1 MLASRE
7 GTMRWNLSVLTILV
21 ALASGSAFAQTA
33 SPAAKQKITITSVG
47 DGFQFFPVY
56 IARGAGLFAE
66 EGLDADWVNVGSG
79 TKQAAS
85 VMGGSAEM
93 TPLALMHAIKSQVEG
108 ADLVAFANVLNDWS
122 MVVVL
127 SNDAIKS
134 AGIELAMPVDE
145 KIKRLSGL
153 KLGITSPGSSTD
165 VSIRTML
172 MARDMVPDQVVKLQ
186 PLGDGTAIL
195 AAFDKKLVDG
205 FVFASPVP
213 EIVEA
218 RGLGKIVINPLARE
232 VPEQVGVPYSVMATS
247 RATFEKKPEVI
258 RASAR
263 AMTKALIFAHDK
275 PAETLKI
282 MQHYFPDVEPAIL
295 ARIVTTYRAALPSSP
310 VITREDVAKT
320 VKFMNIGA
328 AKPIDVKYDA
338 VVLTGPA
345 EAAAA
350 ALLKKK

>member
-1 MLASRE
+1 MMRWKAAVAAALLASVT
-7 GTMRWNLSVLTILV
+7 GTAT
-21 ALASGSAFAQTA
+21 AQTGA
-33 SPAAKQKITITSVG
+33 PAPKQKITITSVG

-56 IARGAGLFAE
+56 IARGAGLFDE

-93 TPLALMHAIKSQVEG
+93 TPLALMHAIKSQAEG
-108 ADLVAFANVLNDWS
+108 ADLVAFANLLSDWS

-127 SNDAIKS
+127 SNDAIKN

-145 KIKRLSGL
+145 KIKRLTGL

-165 VSIRTML
+165 VSIRKML
-172 MARDMVPDQVVKLQ
+172 LARNMVPDQVVKLQ

-205 FVFASPVP
+205 FVFAAPVP

-218 RGLGKIVINPLARE
+218 RGLGKIVVNPMARE
-232 VPEQVGVPYSVMATS
+232 VPEQVGVPYAVMATS
-247 RATFEKKPEVI
+247 RATFAKKPEVI

-263 AMTKALIFAHDK
+263 AMTKALIFARDK
-275 PAETLKI
+275 PEETLKI

-310 VITREDVAKT
+310 VITRDEVAKT

-328 AKPIDVKYDA
+328 AKPIDVTYESA
-338 VVLTGPA
+338 VLAEPA
-345 EAAAA
+345 ETAAAS
-350 ALLKKK
+350 LMKK

>member
-1 MLASRE
+1 
-7 GTMRWNLSVLTILV
+7 MRWKTAVV
-21 ALASGSAFAQTA
+21 AAFLIGVTGAATVQTA
-33 SPAAKQKITITSVG
+33 TAAEKQKITITSVG

-93 TPLALMHAIKSQVEG
+93 TPLALMHAIKSQAQG
-108 ADLVAFANVLNDWS
+108 ADLVAFANLLNDWS

-127 SNDAIKS
+127 SNDAIKKT
-134 AGIELAMPVDE
+134 GIQLAMPVDE
-145 KIKRLSGL
+145 KIKRLNGL
-153 KLGITSPGSSTD
+153 KIGITSPGSSTD

-338 VVLTGPA
+338 VVLSGPA

-350 ALLKKK
+350 ALLKKE

>member
-1 MLASRE
+1 
-7 GTMRWNLSVLTILV
+7 MRWRTAVAAALLV
-21 ALASGSAFAQTA
+21 GVAGAATVQTVT
-33 SPAAKQKITITSVG
+33 AAEKQKITITSVG

-93 TPLALMHAIKSQVEG
+93 TPLALMHAIKSQAQG
-108 ADLVAFANVLNDWS
+108 ADLVAFANLLNDWS

-127 SNDAIKS
+127 SNDAIKKT
-134 AGIELAMPVDE
+134 GIQLAMPVDE
-145 KIKRLSGL
+145 KIKRLNGL
-153 KLGITSPGSSTD
+153 KIGITSPGSSTD

>member
-1 MLASRE
+1 M
-7 GTMRWNLSVLTILV
+7 MRWRTAVAAALLV
-21 ALASGSAFAQTA
+21 GVAGAATVQTA
-33 SPAAKQKITITSVG
+33 TAAEKQKITITSVG

-93 TPLALMHAIKSQVEG
+93 TPLALMHAIKSQAQG
-108 ADLVAFANVLNDWS
+108 ADLVAFANLLNDWS

-127 SNDAIKS
+127 SNDAIKKT
-134 AGIELAMPVDE
+134 GIQLAMPVDE
-145 KIKRLSGL
+145 KIKRLNGL
-153 KLGITSPGSSTD
+153 KIGITSPGSSTD

>member
-1 MLASRE
+1 
-7 GTMRWNLSVLTILV
+7 MRWKIAVATALLV
-21 ALASGSAFAQTA
+21 GVAGAATVQTA
-33 SPAAKQKITITSVG
+33 SAAEKQKITITSVG

-93 TPLALMHAIKSQVEG
+93 TPLALMHAIKSQAQG
-108 ADLVAFANVLNDWS
+108 ADLVAFANLLNDWS

-127 SNDAIKS
+127 SNDAIKKS
-134 AGIELAMPVDE
+134 GIQLAMPVDE
-145 KIKRLSGL
+145 KIKRLQGL
-153 KLGITSPGSSTD
+153 TIGITSPGSSTD

-172 MARDMVPDQVVKLQ
+172 MARDMVPDQAVKLQ

>member
-1 MLASRE
+1 MQWKFAIPAIAAALIA
-7 GTMRWNLSVLTILV
+7 GTAV
-21 ALASGSAFAQTA
+21 AQT
-33 SPAAKQKITITSVG
+33 PTQKITITSVG

-79 TKQAAS
+79 TRQAAS

-93 TPLALMHAIKSQVEG
+93 TPLALMHAIKSQAEG
-108 ADLVAFANVLNDWS
+108 ADLVAFANLLSDWS

-145 KIKRLSGL
+145 KIKRLGGL
-153 KLGITSPGSSTD
+153 KIGITSPGSSTD
-165 VSIRTML
+165 VSIRKMFL
-172 MARDMVPDQVVKLQ
+172 ARNMVPDQMVKLQ

-205 FVFASPVP
+205 FVFASPAP
-213 EIVEA
+213 EIVES
-218 RGLGKIVINPLARE
+218 RGLGKIVVNPMARE
-232 VPEQVGVPYSVMATS
+232 VPEQVGVPYAVMATS
-247 RATFEKKPEVI
+247 RATFAKKPEVI

-263 AMTKALIFAHDK
+263 AMTKALIFARDK
-275 PAETLKI
+275 PEETLKI
-282 MQHYFPDVEPAIL
+282 MQHYFPDVEPAII
-295 ARIVTTYRAALPSSP
+295 ARIVTTYRAALPTTP
-310 VITREDVAKT
+310 VISREEVAKT
-320 VKFMNIGA
+320 VAFMNIGA
-328 AKPIDVKYDA
+328 AKPIDVTYES
-338 VVLTGPA
+338 VVLPEPA

-350 ALLKKK
+350 AFPSH

>member
-1 MLASRE
+1 M
-7 GTMRWNLSVLTILV
+7 MRLNLSVLTIMM
-21 ALASGSAFAQTA
+21 ALAAASGAAAQTA

-56 IARGAGLFAE
+56 VARGAGLFGE

-93 TPLALMHAIKSQVEG
+93 TPLALMHAIKSQAEG

-165 VSIRTML
+165 VSIRKML
-172 MARDMVPDQVVKLQ
+172 LARNMVPDQVIKLQ

-205 FVFASPVP
+205 FVFAAPVP

-218 RGLGKIVINPLARE
+218 RGLGKIVVNPMARE
-232 VPEQVGVPYSVMATS
+232 VPEQVGVPYAVMATS
-247 RATFEKKPEVI
+247 RATFAKKPDVI

-263 AMTKALIFAHDK
+263 AMTKAMIFARDK
-275 PAETLKI
+275 PDETLKI
-282 MQHYFPDVEPAIL
+282 MQHYFPDVEAPIL
-295 ARIVTTYRAALPSSP
+295 ARIVTTYRSALPTTP
-310 VITREDVAKT
+310 VITREEVAKT
-320 VKFMNIGA
+320 VAFMNIGA
-328 AKPIDVKYDA
+328 AKPIEATYES
-338 VVLTGPA
+338 VVLPEPA
-345 EAAAA
+345 EAAAK
-350 ALLKKK
+350 ALLKP

>member
-1 MLASRE
+1 
-7 GTMRWNLSVLTILV
+7 MRWRTAVAAALLVGVAGAATI
-21 ALASGSAFAQTA
+21 QTA
-33 SPAAKQKITITSVG
+33 TAAEKQKITITSVG

-93 TPLALMHAIKSQVEG
+93 TPLALMHAIKSQAQG
-108 ADLVAFANVLNDWS
+108 ADLVAFANLLNDWS

-127 SNDAIKS
+127 SNDAIKKT
-134 AGIELAMPVDE
+134 GIQLAMPVDE
-145 KIKRLSGL
+145 KIKRLNGL
-153 KLGITSPGSSTD
+153 TIGITSPGSSTD

-350 ALLKKK
+350 ALLK

>member
-1 MLASRE
+1 
-7 GTMRWNLSVLTILV
+7 MRWRIAVAAALLV
-21 ALASGSAFAQTA
+21 GVAGAATVQTVT
-33 SPAAKQKITITSVG
+33 AAEKQKITITSVG

-93 TPLALMHAIKSQVEG
+93 TPLALMHAIKSQAQG
-108 ADLVAFANVLNDWS
+108 ADLVAFANLLNDWS

-127 SNDAIKS
+127 SNDAIKKT
-134 AGIELAMPVDE
+134 GIQLAMPVDE
-145 KIKRLSGL
+145 KIKRLNGL
-153 KLGITSPGSSTD
+153 KIGITSPGSSTD

>member
-1 MLASRE
+1 
-7 GTMRWNLSVLTILV
+7 MRWSSVAASAMF
-21 ALASGSAFAQTA
+21 ALLAGAAAAQTA
-33 SPAAKQKITITSVG
+33 APAAKQRITITSVG

-56 IARGAGLFAE
+56 IARGAGFFAE

-93 TPLALMHAIKSQVEG
+93 TPLALMHAIKSQAEG
-108 ADLVAFANVLNDWS
+108 ADLVAFANLLNDWS

-127 SNDAIKS
+127 SNDAIKK

-145 KIKRLSGL
+145 KIKRLTGL

-165 VSIRTML
+165 VSIRKML
-172 MARDMVPDQVVKLQ
+172 LARGMIPDQVVKLQ

-218 RGLGKIVINPLARE
+218 RGLGKIVVNPMARE
-232 VPEQVGVPYSVMATS
+232 VPEQVGVPYAVM
-247 RATFEKKPEVI
+247 
-258 RASAR
+258 
-263 AMTKALIFAHDK
+263 
-275 PAETLKI
+275 
-282 MQHYFPDVEPAIL
+282 
-295 ARIVTTYRAALPSSP
+295 
-310 VITREDVAKT
+310 
-320 VKFMNIGA
+320 
-328 AKPIDVKYDA
+328 
-338 VVLTGPA
+338 
-345 EAAAA
+345 
-350 ALLKKK
+350 

>member
-1 MLASRE
+1 M
-7 GTMRWNLSVLTILV
+7 GWNVTATAAIFILLV
-21 ALASGSAFAQTA
+21 GGAAAQTA
-33 SPAAKQKITITSVG
+33 ASAAKQKITITSVG

-56 IARGAGLFAE
+56 IARGGGFFVE

-93 TPLALMHAIKSQVEG
+93 TPLALMHAIKSQAEG
-108 ADLVAFANVLNDWS
+108 ADLVAFANLLNDWS

-127 SNDAIKS
+127 SNDAIKK

-145 KIKRLSGL
+145 KIKRLAGL

-165 VSIRTML
+165 VSIRKML
-172 MARDMVPDQVVKLQ
+172 LARNMVPDQVVKLQ

-205 FVFASPVP
+205 FVFAAPVP

-218 RGLGKIVINPLARE
+218 RGLGKIVVNPMARE
-232 VPEQVGVPYSVMATS
+232 VPEQVGVPYAVMATS
-247 RATFEKKPEVI
+247 RATFAKKPEVI
-258 RASAR
+258 RAAAR
-263 AMTKALIFAHDK
+263 ALTKALIFAHER
-275 PAETLKI
+275 PEETLKI
-282 MQHYFPDVEPAIL
+282 MQHYFPDVEAPIIT
-295 ARIVTTYRAALPSSP
+295 RIVTTYRGALPSTP
-310 VITREDVAKT
+310 VISREAVAKT
-320 VKFMNIGA
+320 VAFMNIGA
-328 AKPIDVKYDA
+328 PEPINAAYES
-338 VVLTGPA
+338 VVLAEPA

-350 ALLKKK
+350 ELLKK

>member
-1 MLASRE
+1 
-7 GTMRWNLSVLTILV
+7 MRWKMTATAAIVVL
-21 ALASGSAFAQTA
+21 LAGGAAAQTA
-33 SPAAKQKITITSVG
+33 APAAKQKITITSVG

-56 IARGAGLFAE
+56 IARGGGFFAE
-66 EGLDADWVNVGSG
+66 EGLDAEWVNVGSG

-93 TPLALMHAIKSQVEG
+93 TPLALMHAIKSQAEG
-108 ADLVAFANVLNDWS
+108 ADLVAFTNLLNDWS

-127 SNDAIKS
+127 SNDAIKKT
-134 AGIELAMPVDE
+134 GIELAMPVDE

-165 VSIRTML
+165 VSIRKML
-172 MARDMVPDQVVKLQ
+172 LARSMVPDQVLKLQ
-186 PLGDGTAIL
+186 PLGDGTTIL

-218 RGLGKIVINPLARE
+218 RGIGKIVVNPMARE
-232 VPEQVGVPYSVMATS
+232 VPEQVGVPYAVMATS
-247 RATFEKKPEVI
+247 RATFAKKPEVI
-258 RASAR
+258 RATAR

-275 PAETLKI
+275 PEETLKI
-282 MQHYFPDVEPAIL
+282 MQHYFPDVEAPII
-295 ARIVTTYRAALPSSP
+295 ARIVTTYRGALPSTP
-310 VITREDVAKT
+310 VISREALAKT
-320 VKFMNIGA
+320 VAFMNIGA
-328 AKPIDVKYDA
+328 SEPIKAVYDS
-338 VVLTGPA
+338 VVLAEPA

-350 ALLKKK
+350 ELLKN

>member
-1 MLASRE
+1 
-7 GTMRWNLSVLTILV
+7 MRWRTAVAAALLV
-21 ALASGSAFAQTA
+21 GVAGAATVQTA
-33 SPAAKQKITITSVG
+33 TAAEKQKITITSVG

-93 TPLALMHAIKSQVEG
+93 TPLALMHAIKSQAQG
-108 ADLVAFANVLNDWS
+108 ADLVAFANLLNDWS

-127 SNDAIKS
+127 SNDAIKKT
-134 AGIELAMPVDE
+134 GIQLAMPVDE
-145 KIKRLSGL
+145 KIKRLNGL
-153 KLGITSPGSSTD
+153 TIGITSPGSSTD

-282 MQHYFPDVEPAIL
+282 MQHYFPDVEPSIL

>member
-1 MLASRE
+1 
-7 GTMRWNLSVLTILV
+7 MRWRTAVAAALLV
-21 ALASGSAFAQTA
+21 GVAGAATVQTA
-33 SPAAKQKITITSVG
+33 TAAEKQKITITSVG

-93 TPLALMHAIKSQVEG
+93 TPLALMHAIKSQAQG
-108 ADLVAFANVLNDWS
+108 ADLVAFANLLNDWS

-127 SNDAIKS
+127 SNDAIKKT
-134 AGIELAMPVDE
+134 GIQLAMPVDE
-145 KIKRLSGL
+145 KIKRLNGL
-153 KLGITSPGSSTD
+153 KIGITSPGSSTD

>member
-1 MLASRE
+1 
-7 GTMRWNLSVLTILV
+7 MRWRTAVAAALLVGVAGAATI
-21 ALASGSAFAQTA
+21 QTA
-33 SPAAKQKITITSVG
+33 TAAEKQKITITSVG

-93 TPLALMHAIKSQVEG
+93 TPLALMHAIKSQAQG
-108 ADLVAFANVLNDWS
+108 ADLVAFANLLNDWS

-127 SNDAIKS
+127 SNDAIKKT
-134 AGIELAMPVDE
+134 GIQLAMPVDE
-145 KIKRLSGL
+145 KIKRLNGL
-153 KLGITSPGSSTD
+153 TIGITSPGSSTD

>member
-1 MLASRE
+1 MMQRKMVVPAF
-7 GTMRWNLSVLTILV
+7 VA
-21 ALASGSAFAQTA
+21 ALAAGAAFAQTP
-33 SPAAKQKITITSVG
+33 SPAARQKITITSVG

-66 EGLDADWVNVGSG
+66 EGLEADWVNVGSG

-93 TPLALMHAIKSQVEG
+93 TPLALMHAIKSQAEG
-108 ADLVAFANVLNDWS
+108 ADLVAFANLLNDWS

-165 VSIRTML
+165 VSIRKMFL
-172 MARDMVPDQVVKLQ
+172 ARGMVPDHVVKLQ

-205 FVFASPVP
+205 FIFAAPVP

-218 RGLGKIVINPLARE
+218 RGLGKIVVNPMARE
-232 VPEQVGVPYSVMATS
+232 VPEQVGVPYAVMATS
-247 RATFEKKPEVI
+247 RATFAKKPELI

-263 AMTKALIFAHDK
+263 AMTKALIFARDR
-275 PAETLKI
+275 PEETLKV
-282 MQHYFPDVEPAIL
+282 MQHYFPDVEASIL
-295 ARIVTTYRAALPSSP
+295 VRIVTTYRAALPSTP
-310 VITREDVAKT
+310 VISRDEVAST
-320 VKFMNIGA
+320 VAFMNIGA
-328 AKPIDVKYDA
+328 ARPIDVKYES
-338 VVLTGPA
+338 VVLAEPA

-350 ALLKKK
+350 AFPTH

>member
-1 MLASRE
+1 
-7 GTMRWNLSVLTILV
+7 MRWKLSVLAIIA
-21 ALASGSAFAQTA
+21 ALASGTAFAQTA
-33 SPAAKQKITITSVG
+33 SPAKQKITITSVG

-56 IARGAGLFAE
+56 IARGAGLFAA

-93 TPLALMHAIKSQVEG
+93 TPLALMHAIKSQAEG
-108 ADLVAFANVLNDWS
+108 ADLVAFANLLNDWS

-134 AGIELAMPVDE
+134 AGLELTMSVDE

-165 VSIRTML
+165 VSIRKMFL
-172 MARDMVPDQVVKLQ
+172 ARGMVPDQVVKLQ

-205 FVFASPVP
+205 F
-213 EIVEA
+213 A
-218 RGLGKIVINPLARE
+218 RGIGKIVVNPMARE
-232 VPEQVGVPYSVMATS
+232 VPEQVGVPYAVMATS
-247 RATFEKKPEVI
+247 RATFAKKPEVI

-263 AMTKALIFAHDK
+263 AMTKALTFAHDK
-275 PAETLKI
+275 PEETLKI
-282 MQHYFPDVEPAIL
+282 MQHYFPDVEASIL
-295 ARIVTTYRAALPSSP
+295 ARIVTTYRAALPSTP
-310 VITREDVAKT
+310 VISREEVAKT
-320 VKFMNIGA
+320 VAFMNIGA
-328 AKPIDVKYDA
+328 AKPIDVTYES
-338 VVLTGPA
+338 VVLPEPA

-350 ALLKKK
+350 ALRTQ

>member
-1 MLASRE
+1 MRRNLIAAAAIFTLLAS
-7 GTMRWNLSVLTILV
+7 
-21 ALASGSAFAQTA
+21 AASAQTA
-33 SPAAKQKITITSVG
+33 ASVAQQKITITSVG

-56 IARGAGLFAE
+56 IARGGGLFAE

-93 TPLALMHAIKSQVEG
+93 TPLALMHAIKSQAEG

-127 SNDAIKS
+127 SNDAIKKV
-134 AGIELAMPVDE
+134 GIELAMPVDE

-165 VSIRTML
+165 VSIRKML
-172 MARDMVPDQVVKLQ
+172 LARSLVPDQVVKLQ

-205 FVFASPVP
+205 FVFAAPLP

-218 RGLGKIVINPLARE
+218 RGLGKIVVNPMARE
-232 VPEQVGVPYSVMATS
+232 VPEQVGVPYAVMATS
-247 RATFEKKPEVI
+247 RATFAKKPEVI
-258 RASAR
+258 RAAAR
-263 AMTKALIFAHDK
+263 AMTKAMIFAHDK
-275 PAETLKI
+275 PEETLKI
-282 MQHYFPDVEPAIL
+282 MQHYFPDVEAPIL
-295 ARIVTTYRAALPSSP
+295 ARIVTTYRAALPSTP
-310 VITREDVAKT
+310 VISREEVAKT
-320 VKFMNIGA
+320 VAFMNIGA
-328 AKPIDVKYDA
+328 PEPIKVAYES
-338 VVLTGPA
+338 VVLAEPA

-350 ALLKKK
+350 ALLKK

>member
-1 MLASRE
+1 M
-7 GTMRWNLSVLTILV
+7 MRWRTAVAAALLV
-21 ALASGSAFAQTA
+21 GVAGVATVQTA
-33 SPAAKQKITITSVG
+33 TAAEKQKITITSVG

-93 TPLALMHAIKSQVEG
+93 TPLALMHAIKSQAQG
-108 ADLVAFANVLNDWS
+108 ADLVAFANLLNDWS

-127 SNDAIKS
+127 SNDAIKKT
-134 AGIELAMPVDE
+134 GIQLAMPVDE
-145 KIKRLSGL
+145 KIKRLNGL
-153 KLGITSPGSSTD
+153 KIGITSPGSSTD

>member
-1 MLASRE
+1 MMRRKFSLAA
-7 GTMRWNLSVLTILV
+7 VIL
-21 ALASGSAFAQTA
+21 AIAFSGAVAQTA
-33 SPAAKQKITITSVG
+33 APAAKQRITITSVG

-56 IARGAGLFAE
+56 IARGGGFFAE

-93 TPLALMHAIKSQVEG
+93 TPLALMHAIKSQAEG
-108 ADLVAFANVLNDWS
+108 ADLVAFANLLNDWS

-127 SNDAIKS
+127 SNDAIKK

-165 VSIRTML
+165 VSIRKML
-172 MARDMVPDQVVKLQ
+172 LARRMVPDQVIKLQ
-186 PLGDGTAIL
+186 PLGDGTAIF

-205 FVFASPVP
+205 FVFAAPVP

-218 RGLGKIVINPLARE
+218 RGLGKIVVNPMARE
-232 VPEQVGVPYSVMATS
+232 VPEQVGVPYAVMATS
-247 RATFEKKPEVI
+247 RATFAKKPEVI
-258 RASAR
+258 RAAAR

-275 PAETLKI
+275 PEETLKI
-282 MQHYFPDVEPAIL
+282 MEHYFPDVEAPIL
-295 ARIVTTYRAALPSSP
+295 ARIVTTYRGALPSTP
-310 VITREDVAKT
+310 VISREEVAKT
-320 VKFMNIGA
+320 VAFMNIGA
-328 AKPIDVKYDA
+328 NEPIKASYDA
-338 VVLTGPA
+338 VVLAEPA
-345 EAAAA
+345 EAAAT
-350 ALLKKK
+350 ALLKK

>member
-1 MLASRE
+1 M
-7 GTMRWNLSVLTILV
+7 MRWRTAVAAALLVGVAGAATI
-21 ALASGSAFAQTA
+21 QTA
-33 SPAAKQKITITSVG
+33 TAAEKQKITITSVG

-93 TPLALMHAIKSQVEG
+93 TPLALMHAIKSQAQG
-108 ADLVAFANVLNDWS
+108 ADLVAFANLLNDWS

-127 SNDAIKS
+127 SNDAIKKT
-134 AGIELAMPVDE
+134 GIQLAMPVDE
-145 KIKRLSGL
+145 KIKRLNGL
-153 KLGITSPGSSTD
+153 KIGITSPGSSTD

-350 ALLKKK
+350 ALLK

>member
-1 MLASRE
+1 
-7 GTMRWNLSVLTILV
+7 MRWKTAVV
-21 ALASGSAFAQTA
+21 AAFLIGVTGAATVQMATA
-33 SPAAKQKITITSVG
+33 AEKQKITITSVG

-93 TPLALMHAIKSQVEG
+93 TPLALMHAIKSQAQG
-108 ADLVAFANVLNDWS
+108 ADLVAFANLLNDWS

-127 SNDAIKS
+127 SNDAIKKT
-134 AGIELAMPVDE
+134 GIQLAMPVDE
-145 KIKRLSGL
+145 KIKRLNGL
-153 KLGITSPGSSTD
+153 KIGITSPGSSTD

-338 VVLTGPA
+338 VVLSGPA

-350 ALLKKK
+350 ALLKKE

>member
-1 MLASRE
+1 M
-7 GTMRWNLSVLTILV
+7 MRGRTAVAAALLV
-21 ALASGSAFAQTA
+21 GVAGAATVQTA
-33 SPAAKQKITITSVG
+33 TAAEKQKITITSVG

-93 TPLALMHAIKSQVEG
+93 TPLALMHAIKSQAQG
-108 ADLVAFANVLNDWS
+108 ADLVAFANLLNDWS

-127 SNDAIKS
+127 SNDAIKKT
-134 AGIELAMPVDE
+134 GIQLAMPVDE
-145 KIKRLSGL
+145 KIKRLNGL
-153 KLGITSPGSSTD
+153 TIGITSPGSSTD

>member
-1 MLASRE
+1 MLR
-7 GTMRWNLSVLTILV
+7 NLSVLTIV
-21 ALASGSAFAQTA
+21 ASLAAGAAVAQTA

-93 TPLALMHAIKSQVEG
+93 TPLALMHAIKSQAEG
-108 ADLVAFANVLNDWS
+108 ADLVAFANLLNDWS

-127 SNDAIKS
+127 SNDAIKR
-134 AGIELAMPVDE
+134 AGIDLAMPVDE

-165 VSIRTML
+165 VSIRKML
-172 MARDMVPDQVVKLQ
+172 LARGMVPDQAVKLQ
-186 PLGDGTAIL
+186 PLGDGAAIL

-218 RGLGKIVINPLARE
+218 RGLGKIVVNPMARE
-232 VPEQVGVPYSVMATS
+232 VPEQVGVPYAVMATS
-247 RATFEKKPEVI
+247 RATFAKKPEVI

-263 AMTKALIFAHDK
+263 AMTKALIFARDK
-275 PAETLKI
+275 PEETLKI
-282 MQHYFPDVEPAIL
+282 MQHYFPDVEASIL
-295 ARIVTTYRAALPSSP
+295 VRIVTTYRAALPSTP
-310 VITREDVAKT
+310 VISREEVART
-320 VKFMNIGA
+320 VAFMNIGA
-328 AKPIDVKYDA
+328 AKPIDVTYES
-338 VVLTGPA
+338 VVLPEPA

-350 ALLKKK
+350 ALRTQ

>member
-1 MLASRE
+1 
-7 GTMRWNLSVLTILV
+7 MRWRTAVAAALLV
-21 ALASGSAFAQTA
+21 GVAGAATVQTA
-33 SPAAKQKITITSVG
+33 TAAEKQKITITSVG

-93 TPLALMHAIKSQVEG
+93 TPLALMHAIKSQAQG
-108 ADLVAFANVLNDWS
+108 ADLVAFANLLNDWS

-127 SNDAIKS
+127 SNDAIKKT
-134 AGIELAMPVDE
+134 GIQLAMPVDE
-145 KIKRLSGL
+145 KIKRLNGL
-153 KLGITSPGSSTD
+153 TIGITSPGSSTD

>member
-1 MLASRE
+1 
-7 GTMRWNLSVLTILV
+7 MRGRTAVAAALLV
-21 ALASGSAFAQTA
+21 GVAGAATVQTA
-33 SPAAKQKITITSVG
+33 TAAEKQKITITSVG

-93 TPLALMHAIKSQVEG
+93 TPLALMHAIKSQAQG
-108 ADLVAFANVLNDWS
+108 ADLVAFANLLNDWS

-127 SNDAIKS
+127 SNDAIKKT
-134 AGIELAMPVDE
+134 GIQLAMPVDE
-145 KIKRLSGL
+145 KIKRLNGL
-153 KLGITSPGSSTD
+153 TIGITSPGSSTD

>member
-1 MLASRE
+1 
-7 GTMRWNLSVLTILV
+7 MRWKLSVLAIIA
-21 ALASGSAFAQTA
+21 ALASGTAFAQTA
-33 SPAAKQKITITSVG
+33 SPAKQKITITSVG

-56 IARGAGLFAE
+56 IARGAGLFAA

-93 TPLALMHAIKSQVEG
+93 TPLALMHAIKSQAEG
-108 ADLVAFANVLNDWS
+108 ADLVAFANLLNDWS

-134 AGIELAMPVDE
+134 VGIELAMSVDE
-145 KIKRLSGL
+145 KIN
-153 KLGITSPGSSTD
+153 TSPGSSTD
-165 VSIRTML
+165 VSIRKMFL
-172 MARDMVPDQVVKLQ
+172 ARGMVPDQVVKLQ

-205 FVFASPVP
+205 FVFAAPVP

-218 RGLGKIVINPLARE
+218 RGLGKIVVNPMARE
-232 VPEQVGVPYSVMATS
+232 VPEQVGVPYAVMATS
-247 RATFEKKPEVI
+247 RATFAKKPEVI

-263 AMTKALIFAHDK
+263 AMTKALIFARDK
-275 PAETLKI
+275 PEETLKI
-282 MQHYFPDVEPAIL
+282 MQHYFPDVEASIL
-295 ARIVTTYRAALPSSP
+295 ARIVTTYRAALPSTP
-310 VITREDVAKT
+310 VISREEVAKT
-320 VKFMNIGA
+320 VAFMNIGA
-328 AKPIDVKYDA
+328 AKPIDVTYES
-338 VVLTGPA
+338 VVLPEPA

-350 ALLKKK
+350 ALRTQ

>member
-1 MLASRE
+1 M
-7 GTMRWNLSVLTILV
+7 MRWRTAVAAALLV
-21 ALASGSAFAQTA
+21 GVAGAATVQTVT
-33 SPAAKQKITITSVG
+33 AAEKQKITITSVG

-93 TPLALMHAIKSQVEG
+93 TPLALMHAIKSQAQG
-108 ADLVAFANVLNDWS
+108 ADLVAFANLLNDWS

-127 SNDAIKS
+127 SNDAIKKT
-134 AGIELAMPVDE
+134 GIQLAMPVDE
-145 KIKRLSGL
+145 KIKRLNGL
-153 KLGITSPGSSTD
+153 KIGITSPGSSTD

>member
-1 MLASRE
+1 
-7 GTMRWNLSVLTILV
+7 MRWKAAV
-21 ALASGSAFAQTA
+21 AAALLAGVTGTATAQTGA
-33 SPAAKQKITITSVG
+33 PVPKQKITITSVG

-56 IARGAGLFAE
+56 IARGAGLFDE

-93 TPLALMHAIKSQVEG
+93 TPLALMHAIKSQAEG
-108 ADLVAFANVLNDWS
+108 ADLVAFANLLSDWS

-127 SNDAIKS
+127 SNDAIKN

-145 KIKRLSGL
+145 KIKRLTGL

-165 VSIRTML
+165 VSIRKML
-172 MARDMVPDQVVKLQ
+172 LARNMVPDQVVKLQ

-205 FVFASPVP
+205 FVFAAPVP

-218 RGLGKIVINPLARE
+218 RGLGKIVVNPMARE
-232 VPEQVGVPYSVMATS
+232 VPEQVGVPYAVMATS
-247 RATFEKKPEVI
+247 RATFAKKSEVI

-263 AMTKALIFAHDK
+263 AMTKALIFARDK
-275 PAETLKI
+275 PEETLKI

-310 VITREDVAKT
+310 VITRDEVAKT

-328 AKPIDVKYDA
+328 AKPIDVTYESA
-338 VVLTGPA
+338 VLAEPA
-345 EAAAA
+345 ETAAAS
-350 ALLKKK
+350 LMKK